1 MRWTDVIRSVSHV
14 TDYSSSR
21 LHATHAHPCR
31 RADARDAPI
40 ARTPTVAR
48 WRVLE
53 RIFCALPRHR
63 NRRYGRRDCP
73 NLRDLSCLPVND
85 REQTCVVLLLGYP
98 GVGKRTVGSHLADLL
113 DGVLVD
119 NQLYNLPIFTV
130 LKSDGRGQ
138 VSRETWHRI
147 RQVRD
152 AVLETIEELAPQTIS
167 YVFTTVLE
175 DDAGG
180 ASLYAR
186 FRSLAQRRGSLFL
199 AVQVE
204 CDVSEEIKRVD
215 APDRV
220 QRLKWSDAEAV
231 ERYRHETRLFH
242 PPPGEVLYID
252 TTKIEPRDNAKI
264 IFEALRSR
272 MTP

>member
-1 MRWTDVIRSVSHV
+1 V
-14 TDYSSSR
+14 TE
-21 LHATHAHPCR
+21 C
-31 RADARDAPI
+31 
-40 ARTPTVAR
+40 
-48 WRVLE
+48 
-53 RIFCALPRHR
+53 
-63 NRRYGRRDCP
+63 
-73 NLRDLSCLPVND
+73 
-85 REQTCVVLLLGYP
+85 EQTCVVLLLGYP

-119 NQLYNLPIFTV
+119 NMLIALPIFTV
-130 LKSDGRGQ
+130 LKNDGRGE
-138 VSRETWHRI
+138 VPRETWLRI
-147 RQVRD
+147 RQIRD
-152 AVLETIEELAPQTIS
+152 TVLKTIEDLAPKSIS
-167 YVFTTVLE
+167 YVFTKVLE
-175 DDAGG
+175 DDAG
-180 ASLYAR
+180 APNHYAA

-199 AVQVE
+199 AVMVE

-220 QRLKWSDAEAV
+220 QRLKWTDAEAV
-231 ERYRHETRLFH
+231 ERYRHETRLFQ

>member
-1 MRWTDVIRSVSHV
+1 
-14 TDYSSSR
+14 
-21 LHATHAHPCR
+21 
-31 RADARDAPI
+31 
-40 ARTPTVAR
+40 
-48 WRVLE
+48 
-53 RIFCALPRHR
+53 
-63 NRRYGRRDCP
+63 
-73 NLRDLSCLPVND
+73 VND
-85 REQTCVVLLLGYP
+85 GEQSCVVLLLGYS

-130 LKSDGRGQ
+130 LKQGGR
-138 VSRETWHRI
+138 VEVPRETWLRV

-152 AVLETIEELAPQTIS
+152 TVLETIEELAPRTIS
-167 YVFTTVLE
+167 YVFTKVLE

-186 FRSLAQRRGSLFL
+186 FRSLAQRRDSLFL

-204 CDVSEEIKRVD
+204 CDVSEEIKRAD

-220 QRLKWSDAEAV
+220 ERLKWTDAEAV
-231 ERYRHETRLFH
+231 QRYRHETRLFQ

>member
-1 MRWTDVIRSVSHV
+1 MNE
-14 TDYSSSR
+14 
-21 LHATHAHPCR
+21 C
-31 RADARDAPI
+31 
-40 ARTPTVAR
+40 
-48 WRVLE
+48 
-53 RIFCALPRHR
+53 
-63 NRRYGRRDCP
+63 
-73 NLRDLSCLPVND
+73 
-85 REQTCVVLLLGYP
+85 EQTCVVLLLGYP
-98 GVGKRTVGSHLADLL
+98 GVGNRTVGSHLADLL

-119 NQLYNLPIFTV
+119 NQLYNLPILTV
-130 LKSDGRGQ
+130 LKQGGR
-138 VSRETWHRI
+138 VDIPRETWVRI

-152 AVLETIEELAPQTIS
+152 TVLETIEELAPKTIS
-167 YVFTTVLE
+167 YVFTKVLE

-180 ASLYAR
+180 ASLYTR

-231 ERYRHETRLFH
+231 ERYRHETRLFQ
-242 PPPGEVLYID
+242 PPSGEVLYID